1 MKVRIANEN
10 TWSTEKYDRELAKT
24 VQLRDEAKAACR
36 RAMTQ
41 AKRVGARRFAAC

>member
-10 TWSTEKYDRELAKT
+10 TWWTEKYGRALAKT
-24 VQLRDEAKAACR
+24 VQLRDEAEAAYR

-41 AKRVGARRFAAC
+41 AKWVGARRFAAC